1 MSKNPPDN
9 PPGPSEIKSG
19 NRLVEVRLDEDSI
32 ARCSPDIEHER
43 NVAIYD
49 LLESNSFEL
58 LKPGA
63 TGPYTLLLAL
73 EDNRLVFHVG
83 DIDRAPLM
91 SVMLSLSSFRRLVKD
106 YFLLCDSY
114 FEAIKS
120 APPSRIEA
128 IDMGR
133 RALHNEGAEL
143 VRSRLGKQFKIDFE
157 TARRL
162 FTLICALQWPG
173 GPVRSGGV
181 Q

>member
-1 MSKNPPDN
+1 MSKTPPENPR
-9 PPGPSEIKSG
+9 EKSS
-19 NRLVEVRLDEDSI
+19 NYLVEVELDEASI
-32 ARCSPDIEHER
+32 ARCAPDIEHER

-58 LKPGA
+58 LKEGA
-63 TGPYTLLLAL
+63 SGPYTLLLAL

-83 DIDRAPLM
+83 DKDRAPLN
-91 SVMLSLSSFRRLVKD
+91 SLMLSLSSFRRLVKD

-114 FEAIKS
+114 FEAIKN

-133 RALHNEGAEL
+133 RGLHNEGAQL
-143 VRSRLGKQFKIDFE
+143 VLDRLSGKIKVDFE

-173 GPVRSGGV
+173 GPVR
-181 Q
+181 